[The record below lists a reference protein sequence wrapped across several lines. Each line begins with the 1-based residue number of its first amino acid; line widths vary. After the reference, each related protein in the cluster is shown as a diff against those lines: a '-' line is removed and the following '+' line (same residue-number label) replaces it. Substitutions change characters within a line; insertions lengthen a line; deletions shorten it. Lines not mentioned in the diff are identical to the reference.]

1 VPVLF
6 VLDVPNFAAPDQGQ
20 PAACRGGLLDFSCT
34 LPREQ
39 VEDIQGDAR
48 DAELRLALGRP
59 GVSVYD
65 PWPRFCTA
73 TTCSSVVGG
82 RLAYRDFAHLNAIG
96 GTLLTGDLQTAM
108 RKAMRA
114 ARR

>member
-1 VPVLF
+1 
-6 VLDVPNFAAPDQGQ
+6 
-20 PAACRGGLLDFSCT
+20 
-34 LPREQ
+34 
-39 VEDIQGDAR
+39 
-48 DAELRLALGRP
+48 
-59 GVSVYD
+59 
-65 PWPRFCTA
+65 
-73 TTCSSVVGG
+73 VGG